1 MPSRRTLTVV
11 ALAALL
17 LLAGCNGAANSGGA
31 DVARSGGGD
40 GGAATQAAADA
51 SVEKEAGTTGGGD
64 ATTNLNAVQDRAL
77 IKTGTVTVEVAD
89 FERSR
94 SNLTSAVEGYGGF
107 VSDTEQEVRTV
118 DNESYVVGQ
127 VVLRVPAEQFDALLA
142 DARAQGEVQSVQ
154 TNTRDVTDQLVDIEA
169 RLENLRAE
177 RDRLRELYQDANDTE
192 AVLQVQRELS
202 DVQQEIERLE
212 AKKTSLERQ
221 VAYSTLTVRLQEP
234 RPTPEFTPPEQ
245 WYDTPVLSAFLQS
258 VDGVVVVARALVVG
272 VAYALPYVLAF
283 GTPIALFGA
292 AVWRFRGRLS
302 SG

>member
-1 MPSRRTLTVV
+1 MFSRRTLTVV

-31 DVARSGGGD
+31 DVARSGD

-51 SVEKEAGTTGGGD
+51 SAEKEAGSSGGGSGD
-64 ATTNLNAVQDRAL
+64 ATTNLDAVQNRAL

-94 SNLTSAVEGYGGF
+94 ANLTSAVEGYGGF
-107 VSDTEQEVRTV
+107 VSDTQQEVRTV

-127 VVLRVPAEQFDALLA
+127 VVLRVPAERFDALLA
-142 DARAQGEVQSVQ
+142 DARAEGDVQSVQ
-154 TNTRDVTDQLVDIEA
+154 TNTRDVTDQLVDVEA

-177 RDRLRELYQDANDTE
+177 RDRLRELYADANDTE

-202 DVQQEIERLE
+202 DVQEEIERLE
-212 AKKTSLERQ
+212 AKKASLERQ

-234 RPTPEFTPPEQ
+234 RPTPEYTAPEQ

-258 VDGVVVVARALVVG
+258 VDGVVVVARAVVVG

-283 GTPIALFGA
+283 GTPVALLGA
-292 AVWRFRGRLS
+292 ALWRFRGRLS
-302 SG
+302 AS